1 MGKIVAVM
9 YMVSKQKYDKMVKK
23 QTKNS
28 PIIKNCVKAFAI
40 GGIICVIGQWFT
52 DTYTTLGMQKQDAQT
67 LTSVT
72 LVFIGVLLTALHLY
86 EKIAKHGGAGTLV
99 PITGFANAMSSPAIE
114 FKSEGFIL
122 GVGTTIFSI
131 AGPVIVY
138 GTVASVIY
146 GLIYWV
152 TTLF

>member
-1 MGKIVAVM
+1 
-9 YMVSKQKYDKMVKK
+9 MVDKKKYSKMVER

-28 PIIKNCVKAFAI
+28 PIIKDCLKAFLI
-40 GGIICVIGQWFT
+40 GGAICMIGQGICEFYMYLDMGKT
-52 DTYTTLGMQKQDAQT
+52 EAQT
-67 LTSVT
+67 MTSVT
-72 LVFIGVLLTALHLY
+72 LIFIGVLLTALHLY

-99 PITGFANAMSSPAIE
+99 PITGFANSVASPAIE

-122 GVGTTIFSI
+122 GVGAKMFSI

-146 GLIYWV
+146 GVIYYI

>member
-1 MGKIVAVM
+1 MGIIVEVINL
-9 YMVSKQKYDKMVKK
+9 VSKQKYDKMVKK

-28 PIIKNCVKAFAI
+28 PVVKNCVKAFVI
-40 GGIICVIGQWFT
+40 GGVICVFGQWLT
-52 DTYTTLGMQKQDAQT
+52 DTYIGFEIQKKDAQT
-67 LTSVT
+67 LTSIT
-72 LVFIGVLLTALHLY
+72 LIFIGVLLTALHLY

-122 GVGTTIFSI
+122 GVGAKLFTI

-138 GTVASVIY
+138 GTIASVVYGVIY
-146 GLIYWV
+146 YLLNLI
-152 TTLF
+152 